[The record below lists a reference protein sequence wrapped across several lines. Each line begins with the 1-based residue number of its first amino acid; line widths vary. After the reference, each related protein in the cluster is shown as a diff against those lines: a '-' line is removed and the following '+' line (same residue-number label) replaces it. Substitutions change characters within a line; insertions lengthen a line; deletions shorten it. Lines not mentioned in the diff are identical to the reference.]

1 MGIEAVLEDMEEV
14 FLSSTRDPIVV
25 NDHNEKDFLEKYAF
39 IKVASQVF
47 VPVPT
52 CQCQRTQTQANL
64 GQICEFCGTVVEP
77 SVDHEF
83 GAKLWIRAPKD
94 VCCLVLPE
102 VWLMLT
108 KLISMGNFNTLRY
121 FTDRSFVSEVAIPTA
136 VLQAEQDLRRGYNN
150 FFSFITQSLETLYAH
165 RVIKTENMNLLRAM
179 IQKYKVKTMF
189 PSYLLIP
196 NKSLAILQ
204 KTHSGTYRDP
214 TYDALFDSIQIMLG
228 IDHESND
235 YRVAQ
240 KEQHTAKAMEFY
252 ANFHLNYQKKIIQP
266 KPGLIRKKILGAR
279 THFSWRTVI
288 SSITMPHLSDE
299 IHVPWAVAITVLRLH
314 LINYMVRDGF
324 DIASNCDRFL
334 NEHVNKYHPYLD
346 KLFQRMIADSDTSH
360 VYPLEVAKDRP
371 GIMTTMVRNPS
382 MHLGSLPLVRFSRV
396 KTDVTDK
403 STSLSDNITKQMN
416 ADFDGDQCNFRL
428 TLDKW
433 TARAMRYMLP
443 HRVILDLSNHR
454 SAGPN
459 LMMSVNSSSAL
470 SNLVAHEKSKMR
482 RLYGR

>member
-1 MGIEAVLEDMEEV
+1 MGTEAILEDMDEV
-14 FLSSTRDPIVV
+14 FQSSSREPIVV
-25 NDHNEKDFLEKYAF
+25 NDHNSQDFLEKHAF

-52 CQCQRTQTQANL
+52 CQCQRTQTQSNIDR
-64 GQICEFCGTVVEP
+64 ICKYCGTAVEP

-83 GAKLWIRAPKD
+83 GAKLWFRAPEG

-102 VWLMLT
+102 VWLIIS
-108 KLISMGNFNTLRY
+108 KLIAVTSFDTLSY
-121 FTDRSFVSEVAIPTA
+121 FTDRTFVSDVAVPTVVA
-136 VLQAEQDLRRGYNN
+136 QAEMELRRGYNN
-150 FFSFITQSLETLYAH
+150 FFSYFTQSLEILYAH
-165 RVIKTENMNLLRAM
+165 KVIKPENMSQLRAL
-179 IQKYKVKTMF
+179 ISRYGVKTLL
-189 PSYLLIP
+189 PRHVLIP

-214 TYDALFDSIQIMLG
+214 NYDALFDAVQIMLG
-228 IDHESND
+228 IDHEQND
-235 YRVAQ
+235 YSVTQ
-240 KEQHTAKAMEFY
+240 KEQRTAKAMSFY
-252 ANFHLNYQKKIIQP
+252 AKFHLNYQKKIIQP
-266 KPGLIRKKILGAR
+266 KPGLIRKKVLGAR

-288 SSITMPHLSDE
+288 SSITMPHISDE
-299 IHVPWAVAITVLRLH
+299 IHIPWAVAITVLRLH
-314 LINYMVRDGF
+314 LINYMVKDKF

-346 KLFQRMIADSDTSH
+346 ELFQRMIADSDTSH
-360 VYPLEVAKDRP
+360 VYPPGIASKRP

-382 MHLGSLPLVRFSRV
+382 MHLGSLPLVRIARV
-396 KTDVTDK
+396 KTDTNDK

-428 TLDKW
+428 TLDRY
-433 TARAMRYMLP
+433 TSRAMRYMLP

-470 SNLVAHEKSKMR
+470 SNLVAHERNQMR
-482 RLYGR
+482 RMYAR